1 MQLIGKYEMESA
13 NVPIPLAIRQLIY
26 QKVLLQV
33 ATVDIFMELFNNQ
46 TDFVSLDYLEKIC
59 SRLKNDPD

>member
-1 MQLIGKYEMESA
+1 MRHG
-13 NVPIPLAIRQLIY
+13 VPISLAIRQLIY

-59 SRLKNDPD
+59 SRLKK